1 MEVAELWNEA
11 EAHGLGGLAV
21 GLDGLADFSI
31 TDPNSPT
38 FRPPHAT
45 AMHHPPAP
53 MEMNGMNGDGDAAA
67 DSGAVAHEVAAD
79 GQAASGLAP
88 PGLVVPGLGGVHG
101 EKITGGTL
109 PSFPNGL
116 AEDLLDADGL
126 ERLLFQNGNGGLP
139 GFPNGVP
146 GSLGSGTRG
155 IPTGVSTG
163 VSSEV

>member
-1 MEVAELWNEA
+1 
-11 EAHGLGGLAV
+11 
-21 GLDGLADFSI
+21 
-31 TDPNSPT
+31 
-38 FRPPHAT
+38 
-45 AMHHPPAP
+45 
-53 MEMNGMNGDGDAAA
+53 MNGMNGDGDAAA
-67 DSGAVAHEVAAD
+67 ELDSPPAAT
-79 GQAASGLAP
+79 GLAP
-88 PGLVVPGLGGVHG
+88 PGLVVPGLGGMHG

-126 ERLLFQNGNGGLP
+126 ERLLSQNGNGGLP

-146 GSLGSGTRG
+146 SSLGSGMPG